1 LETGLPGQIHLSRSV
16 RAYILSEQKGRCRI
30 CGIPAEWNGLPLV
43 FVLDHIDGNS
53 SDNSRSNVRLICPN
67 CDTQLPTYKARN
79 RGNGRH
85 YRRERYANGQSY

>member
-1 LETGLPGQIHLSRSV
+1 MPGQIHLARSV
-16 RAYILSEQKGRCRI
+16 RAYILAEQGGCCRI
-30 CGIPAEWNGLPLV
+30 CGISTAWNGLPLV

-53 SDNSRSNVRLICPN
+53 ADNSRENVRLICPN

-85 YRRERYANGQSY
+85 WRRERYANGQSY